1 MEGCIFVKT
10 IVMRIR
16 RTLLVFQFVCG
27 FPIVVAAQQSSPVYS
42 YVRSFENGKELFQQK
57 NYSSA
62 RQVLKT
68 FVQQKESA
76 DLIQEAEYMIACTS
90 YELNEKDRIAQ
101 LRNYL
106 NRYPDSHYAN
116 RINSLI
122 ASAYYFDRDYEA
134 AVELFNKCNP
144 EELSKEECQDVTF
157 RMAMA
162 NMQKGD
168 LVQAA
173 TWFRTLQY
181 TGSKYSSDCVY
192 YLAYIDYTKKEYD
205 TALKG
210 FLSLKGDL
218 VYGELAPTF
227 IGEIYLKQGKYEDA
241 AREVQQCIDRYPQG
255 KQVTQLQ
262 RILGEACYYSA
273 QYSKAID
280 AFNKYLASTDTP
292 SREALYLLGL
302 SYYVTNVYSQAAE
315 TLGKVVTD
323 KDALTQNAYLHLG
336 FSYLQLSEK
345 SKARMAFEQ
354 ASASDFDLKVK
365 ELAFYNYALSI
376 HETSYSAFGES
387 VKVFEQ
393 FLNEFPSSVY
403 AEKVSDYLVE
413 VYMGSKSYAAAL
425 KSIEKISRPSVRIM
439 EAKQNILFQ
448 LGTESFANADF
459 SKAITYFDRSL
470 EIGQYNSQTKANAYY
485 WRGEAYYRQ
494 ENFSQAGK
502 DFQNYLQ
509 LTQAK
514 GTEMYPLAHYNM
526 GYVYFKQKNYS
537 SALNWFQKYVAQ
549 NNSADQKTVLA
560 DAYNRIGDCYF
571 YNREFTTARRNYAK
585 AVLTDQSAG
594 DYALYQDAFVAGLQ
608 KNYAEKVSLLDQL
621 MQKYPSSQYLDNAL
635 YERGRAY
642 VMQGN
647 NQQAIASFKEL
658 LDRFPSSEMSK
669 VGASEIGLLY
679 YQNDNYDQAIQAYK
693 KVITD
698 YPGSDEARMAMRDLK
713 SIYVDLNKVGE
724 FATFTQSVSGMG
736 TFDVTEQDSLTYQAA
751 EKVYMKGNVENAK
764 NSFISYLQ
772 SFPAGAF
779 SPNAHYYLSSI
790 YADQKN
796 TALALEHSGKVL
808 EYPDNEFT
816 EEAMVMNASLLMNEK
831 KYKEALPVYKRL
843 KEKASTVENRSLAQT
858 GILRSAYFAG
868 ESKDAINAATELLAN
883 KKLTPE
889 LVNEATYYRAKVY
902 LALNEDKAAIKDLQT
917 LAKDT
922 RTLYGAEA
930 KYLVA
935 QLYFNTGQTALA
947 EKEALNY
954 IDQSTPHIYWLA
966 RSFVLLSDVYDSLGK
981 KLDAKQ
987 YLLSLQQNYT
997 EKDDIQEMINS
1008 RLAKLK

>member
-1 MEGCIFVKT
+1 
-10 IVMRIR
+10 MRIR

-76 DLIQEAEYMIACTS
+76 DLIQEAEYMIVCTS
-90 YELNEKDRIAQ
+90 YELNETDRIAQ

-181 TGSKYSSDCVY
+181 TGTKYSFDCAY

-218 VYGELAPTF
+218 VYGELAPAF

-241 AREVQQCIDRYPQG
+241 AKEVQQCIDRYPQG

-302 SYYVTNVYSQAAE
+302 SYYETNVYSQAAE
-315 TLGKVVTD
+315 TLGKVVSD

-387 VKVFEQ
+387 VKVFER

-549 NNSADQKTVLA
+549 NNSADQKTVSA

-571 YNREFTTARRNYAK
+571 YNREFTTARKNYAK

-608 KNYAEKVSLLDQL
+608 KNYAEKVLLLDQL

-779 SPNAHYYLSSI
+779 SPNAHYYLSAI

-796 TALALEHSGKVL
+796 AALALEHSGKVL

-816 EEAMVMNASLLMNEK
+816 EEAMVINTSLLMNEK
-831 KYKEALPVYKRL
+831 KYQEALPVYKRL

-858 GILRSAYFAG
+858 GILRSSYFAG
-868 ESKDAINAATELLAN
+868 ESKDAINAATELLSN

-889 LVNEATYYRAKVY
+889 LVNEATYYRAKAY
-902 LALNEDKAAIKDLQT
+902 SSLNEDKAAIKDLQT

-930 KYLVA
+930 KYLLA
-935 QLYFNTGQTALA
+935 QLYFNMGQTALA

-954 IDQSTPHIYWLA
+954 VDQSTPHIYWLA
-966 RSFVLLSDVYDSLGK
+966 RSFVLLSDVYDSMGK

>member
-1 MEGCIFVKT
+1 
-10 IVMRIR
+10 
-16 RTLLVFQFVCG
+16 
-27 FPIVVAAQQSSPVYS
+27 
-42 YVRSFENGKELFQQK
+42 
-57 NYSSA
+57 
-62 RQVLKT
+62 
-68 FVQQKESA
+68 
-76 DLIQEAEYMIACTS
+76 
-90 YELNEKDRIAQ
+90 
-101 LRNYL
+101 
-106 NRYPDSHYAN
+106 
-116 RINSLI
+116 
-122 ASAYYFDRDYEA
+122 
-134 AVELFNKCNP
+134 
-144 EELSKEECQDVTF
+144 
-157 RMAMA
+157 
-162 NMQKGD
+162 
-168 LVQAA
+168 
-173 TWFRTLQY
+173 
-181 TGSKYSSDCVY
+181 
-192 YLAYIDYTKKEYD
+192 
-205 TALKG
+205 
-210 FLSLKGDL
+210 
-218 VYGELAPTF
+218 
-227 IGEIYLKQGKYEDA
+227 
-241 AREVQQCIDRYPQG
+241 
-255 KQVTQLQ
+255 
-262 RILGEACYYSA
+262 
-273 QYSKAID
+273 
-280 AFNKYLASTDTP
+280 
-292 SREALYLLGL
+292 
-302 SYYVTNVYSQAAE
+302 
-315 TLGKVVTD
+315 
-323 KDALTQNAYLHLG
+323 
-336 FSYLQLSEK
+336 
-345 SKARMAFEQ
+345 
-354 ASASDFDLKVK
+354 
-365 ELAFYNYALSI
+365 
-376 HETSYSAFGES
+376 
-387 VKVFEQ
+387 
-393 FLNEFPSSVY
+393 
-403 AEKVSDYLVE
+403 
-413 VYMGSKSYAAAL
+413 MGSKSYAAAL

-549 NNSADQKTVLA
+549 NNSADQKTVSA

-571 YNREFTTARRNYAK
+571 YNREFTTARKNYAK

-608 KNYAEKVSLLDQL
+608 KNYAEKVLLLDQL

-724 FATFTQSVSGMG
+724 FAAFTQSVSGMG

-779 SPNAHYYLSSI
+779 SPNAHYYLSAI

-796 TALALEHSGKVL
+796 AALALEHSGKVL

-816 EEAMVMNASLLMNEK
+816 EEAMVINTSLLMNEK

-858 GILRSAYFAG
+858 GILRSSYFAG
-868 ESKDAINAATELLAN
+868 ESKDAINAATELLSN

-889 LVNEATYYRAKVY
+889 LVNEATYYRAKAY
-902 LALNEDKAAIKDLQT
+902 SSLNEDKAAIKDLQT

-930 KYLVA
+930 KYLLA
-935 QLYFNTGQTALA
+935 QLYFNMGQTALA

-966 RSFVLLSDVYDSLGK
+966 RSFVLLSDVYDSMGK

>member
-1 MEGCIFVKT
+1 
-10 IVMRIR
+10 MRIR

-76 DLIQEAEYMIACTS
+76 DLIQEAEYMIVCTS
-90 YELNEKDRIAQ
+90 YELNETDRIAQ

-181 TGSKYSSDCVY
+181 TGTKYSFDCAY

-218 VYGELAPTF
+218 VYGELVPAF
-227 IGEIYLKQGKYEDA
+227 IGEIYLKLGKYEDA
-241 AREVQQCIDRYPQG
+241 AKEVQQCIDRYPQG

-302 SYYVTNVYSQAAE
+302 SYYETNVYSQAAE
-315 TLGKVVTD
+315 TLGKVVSD

-387 VKVFEQ
+387 VKVFER

-549 NNSADQKTVLA
+549 NNSADQKTVSA

-571 YNREFTTARRNYAK
+571 YNREFTTARKNYAK

-608 KNYAEKVSLLDQL
+608 KNYAEKVLLLDQL

-779 SPNAHYYLSSI
+779 SPNAHYYLSAI

-796 TALALEHSGKVL
+796 AALALEHSGKVL

-816 EEAMVMNASLLMNEK
+816 EEAMVINTSLLMNEK
-831 KYKEALPVYKRL
+831 KYQEALPVYKRL
-843 KEKASTVENRSLAQT
+843 KEKASTVENLSLAQT
-858 GILRSAYFAG
+858 GILRSSYFAG
-868 ESKDAINAATELLAN
+868 ESKDAINAATELLSN

-889 LVNEATYYRAKVY
+889 LVNEATYYRAKAY
-902 LALNEDKAAIKDLQT
+902 SSLNEDKAAIKDLQT

-930 KYLVA
+930 KYLLA
-935 QLYFNTGQTALA
+935 QLYFNMGQTALA

-954 IDQSTPHIYWLA
+954 VDQSTPHIYWLA
-966 RSFVLLSDVYDSLGK
+966 RSFVLLSDVYDSMGK

>member
-1 MEGCIFVKT
+1 
-10 IVMRIR
+10 
-16 RTLLVFQFVCG
+16 
-27 FPIVVAAQQSSPVYS
+27 
-42 YVRSFENGKELFQQK
+42 
-57 NYSSA
+57 
-62 RQVLKT
+62 
-68 FVQQKESA
+68 
-76 DLIQEAEYMIACTS
+76 
-90 YELNEKDRIAQ
+90 
-101 LRNYL
+101 
-106 NRYPDSHYAN
+106 
-116 RINSLI
+116 
-122 ASAYYFDRDYEA
+122 
-134 AVELFNKCNP
+134 
-144 EELSKEECQDVTF
+144 
-157 RMAMA
+157 
-162 NMQKGD
+162 
-168 LVQAA
+168 
-173 TWFRTLQY
+173 
-181 TGSKYSSDCVY
+181 
-192 YLAYIDYTKKEYD
+192 
-205 TALKG
+205 
-210 FLSLKGDL
+210 
-218 VYGELAPTF
+218 
-227 IGEIYLKQGKYEDA
+227 
-241 AREVQQCIDRYPQG
+241 
-255 KQVTQLQ
+255 
-262 RILGEACYYSA
+262 
-273 QYSKAID
+273 
-280 AFNKYLASTDTP
+280 
-292 SREALYLLGL
+292 
-302 SYYVTNVYSQAAE
+302 
-315 TLGKVVTD
+315 
-323 KDALTQNAYLHLG
+323 
-336 FSYLQLSEK
+336 
-345 SKARMAFEQ
+345 
-354 ASASDFDLKVK
+354 
-365 ELAFYNYALSI
+365 
-376 HETSYSAFGES
+376 
-387 VKVFEQ
+387 
-393 FLNEFPSSVY
+393 
-403 AEKVSDYLVE
+403 
-413 VYMGSKSYAAAL
+413 
-425 KSIEKISRPSVRIM
+425 
-439 EAKQNILFQ
+439 
-448 LGTESFANADF
+448 
-459 SKAITYFDRSL
+459 
-470 EIGQYNSQTKANAYY
+470 
-485 WRGEAYYRQ
+485 
-494 ENFSQAGK
+494 
-502 DFQNYLQ
+502 
-509 LTQAK
+509 
-514 GTEMYPLAHYNM
+514 MYPLAHYNM

-537 SALNWFQKYVAQ
+537 SALNWFQKYVALGY
-549 NNSADQKTVLA
+549 NSDQKTVSA

-571 YNREFTTARRNYAK
+571 YNREFATARKNYAK
-585 AVLTDQSAG
+585 AVSTDQSVG

-608 KNYAEKVSLLDQL
+608 KKYAEKVSLLDQL
-621 MQKYPSSQYLDNAL
+621 MHKYPSSQYLDNAL

-647 NQQAIASFKEL
+647 SQQAIASFKEL
-658 LDRFPSSEMSK
+658 LDRFPSSEKSK

-779 SPNAHYYLSSI
+779 SPNAHYYLSAI

-796 TALALEHSGKVL
+796 SALALEHSGKVL

-889 LVNEATYYRAKVY
+889 LVNEATYYRAKAY

>member
-1 MEGCIFVKT
+1 
-10 IVMRIR
+10 
-16 RTLLVFQFVCG
+16 
-27 FPIVVAAQQSSPVYS
+27 
-42 YVRSFENGKELFQQK
+42 
-57 NYSSA
+57 
-62 RQVLKT
+62 
-68 FVQQKESA
+68 
-76 DLIQEAEYMIACTS
+76 
-90 YELNEKDRIAQ
+90 
-101 LRNYL
+101 
-106 NRYPDSHYAN
+106 
-116 RINSLI
+116 
-122 ASAYYFDRDYEA
+122 
-134 AVELFNKCNP
+134 
-144 EELSKEECQDVTF
+144 
-157 RMAMA
+157 
-162 NMQKGD
+162 
-168 LVQAA
+168 
-173 TWFRTLQY
+173 
-181 TGSKYSSDCVY
+181 
-192 YLAYIDYTKKEYD
+192 
-205 TALKG
+205 
-210 FLSLKGDL
+210 
-218 VYGELAPTF
+218 
-227 IGEIYLKQGKYEDA
+227 
-241 AREVQQCIDRYPQG
+241 
-255 KQVTQLQ
+255 
-262 RILGEACYYSA
+262 
-273 QYSKAID
+273 
-280 AFNKYLASTDTP
+280 
-292 SREALYLLGL
+292 
-302 SYYVTNVYSQAAE
+302 
-315 TLGKVVTD
+315 
-323 KDALTQNAYLHLG
+323 
-336 FSYLQLSEK
+336 
-345 SKARMAFEQ
+345 MAFEQ

-387 VKVFEQ
+387 VKVFER

-549 NNSADQKTVLA
+549 NNSADQKTVSA

-571 YNREFTTARRNYAK
+571 YNREFTTARKNYAK

-608 KNYAEKVSLLDQL
+608 KNYAEKVLLLDQL

-724 FATFTQSVSGMG
+724 FAAFTQSVSGMG

-764 NSFISYLQ
+764 NSFLIFKVFQPVLSVRMLIITYLQ
-772 SFPAGAF
+772 SMQ
-779 SPNAHYYLSSI
+779 I
-790 YADQKN
+790 RR
-796 TALALEHSGKVL
+796 
-808 EYPDNEFT
+808 
-816 EEAMVMNASLLMNEK
+816 M
-831 KYKEALPVYKRL
+831 
-843 KEKASTVENRSLAQT
+843 
-858 GILRSAYFAG
+858 
-868 ESKDAINAATELLAN
+868 
-883 KKLTPE
+883 
-889 LVNEATYYRAKVY
+889 
-902 LALNEDKAAIKDLQT
+902 
-917 LAKDT
+917 
-922 RTLYGAEA
+922 
-930 KYLVA
+930 
-935 QLYFNTGQTALA
+935 QLWHWN
-947 EKEALNY
+947 
-954 IDQSTPHIYWLA
+954 
-966 RSFVLLSDVYDSLGK
+966 
-981 KLDAKQ
+981 
-987 YLLSLQQNYT
+987 
-997 EKDDIQEMINS
+997 IQERFWNILIMS
-1008 RLAKLK
+1008 SLRKLWL